1 MTEPRLAGDMSAEP
15 QDAPRTRGTST
26 LLGLPTSLP
35 LVLDLDGTLIRGD
48 LLYLSFFSILHR
60 NPLIVVACA
69 AWLMRGRATLKRQ
82 LARRQRIDWSRIELQ
97 QDVVA
102 LAEREK
108 AAGRRVVLATAAD
121 ALLANQLASRLP
133 WLDEVLASDGAHNLK
148 GANKAGLLLKRFP
161 GGFIYAGDS
170 ASDLAVW
177 AHAAGIITVN
187 AREALRAAVS
197 ALGRPTLHLPDRGR
211 GEILTAS

>member
-1 MTEPRLAGDMSAEP
+1 MTEPRLAGNSIARPHD
-15 QDAPRTRGTST
+15 TSSTDGLAT
-26 LLGLPTSLP
+26 LLGLPTSLA
-35 LVLDLDGTLIRGD
+35 LVLDLDGTLIKGD
-48 LLYLSFFSILHR
+48 LLYLSLFSILRR
-60 NPLIVVACA
+60 NPLIVAACA
-69 AWLMRGRATLKRQ
+69 AWLTHGRAALKRQ
-82 LARRQRIDWSRIELQ
+82 LALRQRIDWSRIDLH

-133 WLDEVLASDGAHNLK
+133 WIDQVLASDGEHNLK
-148 GANKAGLLLKRFP
+148 GANKADLLLKTFP
-161 GGFIYAGDS
+161 AGFIYAGDS

-187 AREALRAAVS
+187 ARQAVRATA
-197 ALGRPTLHLPDRGR
+197 ARLNRPTLHLPGR
-211 GEILTAS
+211 AAASKS

>member
-1 MTEPRLAGDMSAEP
+1 MTEPRLPGETVAEP
-15 QDAPRTRGTST
+15 HDTSHPDGSRT

-48 LLYLSFFSILHR
+48 LLYLSFFSILRR
-60 NPLIVVACA
+60 NPLIVLSCA
-69 AWLMRGRATLKRQ
+69 AWLTRGRAALKRQ
-82 LARRQRIDWSRIELQ
+82 LALRQRIDWSRIELQ

-121 ALLANQLASRLP
+121 ALLADQLASRLP
-133 WLDEVLASDGAHNLK
+133 WIDQVLASDGEHNLK
-148 GANKAGLLLKRFP
+148 GPNKADLLCKTFLE
-161 GGFIYAGDS
+161 GFIYAGDS

-177 AHAAGIITVN
+177 AHASGVITVN
-187 AREALRAAVS
+187 ARESVRADA
-197 ALGRPTLHLPDRGR
+197 ARLGRPMLHLPGR
-211 GEILTAS
+211 AAAAKS